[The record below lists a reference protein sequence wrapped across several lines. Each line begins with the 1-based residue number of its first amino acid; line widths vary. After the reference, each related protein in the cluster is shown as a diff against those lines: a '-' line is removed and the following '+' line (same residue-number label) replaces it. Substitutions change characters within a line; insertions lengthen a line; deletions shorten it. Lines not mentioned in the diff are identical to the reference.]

1 MKKKFLSLMMA
12 AAVVATT
19 SVSAFADT
27 NITGSENSEHEA
39 QVQIKGDVTDDS
51 GNVKPGNLNVTVPTK
66 ASFKVNDK
74 GQLLG
79 TNITVKNDGTQKVD
93 VFAYEFLDA
102 TGADDINV
110 KKESEITTSQ
120 DQVERKNISLKL
132 TGTSATAYFG
142 SATGQYKRGVYS
154 DKELASAVDSATNPL
169 KLATV
174 NPTSSVDLELS
185 GTAGKKTGLTEAV
198 QDNFTLVLKIKK
210 STENS

>member
-27 NITGSENSEHEA
+27 NITGSENAEHEA
-39 QVQIKGDVTDDS
+39 QVQIKGDVTDGN
-51 GNVKPGNLNVTVPTK
+51 GNVKPGTLNVTVPTK
-66 ASFKVNDK
+66 ASFKVNDN
-74 GQLLG
+74 GELLG

-110 KKESEITTSQ
+110 KKESEITTGQ
-120 DQVERKNISLKL
+120 ENVERKNISLKL

-142 SATGQYKRGVYS
+142 SDKGRYKHGVYS
-154 DKELASAVDSATNPL
+154 DKELATPVDSASDPL

-174 NPTSSVDLELS
+174 NPTSSVDLGLS
-185 GTAGKKTGLTEAV
+185 GTAGKQTGVTQAV